1 MIRRSKSSR
10 TRKRSR
16 RRSMRGGSV
25 SLEFK
30 KPEVNSTSS
39 GDAIQGAM
47 NKQKADNESVVEM
60 NKAMAGGGKGVVV
73 PQMSQA
79 GDAGNESITGTIGTT
94 LQGRADGEYDNDVYK
109 GGKRRR
115 SRKGGKNLP
124 RSNPCN
130 TQLNRCLREIILDE
144 SGKQT
149 KACRD
154 KYSNCMD
161 RPIGMLRSA
170 TAGGRRKKKS
180 RRRKRRKSRKSRR
193 SRRRRSRRRRSRRRR

>member
-1 MIRRSKSSR
+1 
-10 TRKRSR
+10 
-16 RRSMRGGSV
+16 MRGGSV

-79 GDAGNESITGTIGTT
+79 GEAGNESITGTIGTT

-115 SRKGGKNLP
+115 SRKGGKNSP
-124 RSNPCN
+124 QIKVSQSNPCD
-130 TQLNRCLREIILDE
+130 TQLDRCLREIILDRDGTQE
-144 SGKQT
+144 D
-149 KACRD
+149 ACYD
-154 KYSNCMD
+154 KYDLCLD

-170 TAGGRRKKKS
+170 TTGGRRKKRKS
-180 RRRKRRKSRKSRR
+180 RRKSRKSRR
-193 SRRRRSRRRRSRRRR
+193 RLSRKRRSRRRRSRKRH

>member
-1 MIRRSKSSR
+1 
-10 TRKRSR
+10 
-16 RRSMRGGSV
+16 MRGGSV

-39 GDAIQGAM
+39 GDAIQGSM

-79 GDAGNESITGTIGTT
+79 GDAGNESITGTIGST

-115 SRKGGKNLP
+115 SRKGGKNSP
-124 RSNPCN
+124 QMKVSQSNPCD

-144 SGKQT
+144 NGKQT
-149 KACRD
+149 KACND
-154 KYSNCMD
+154 KYSMCMN

-180 RRRKRRKSRKSRR
+180 RRRKRRKSRKSSR
-193 SRRRRSRRRRSRRRR
+193 SRRRRSRKRRSRKRR